1 MEEKT
6 KMVLGRKNYMFIIIG
21 CIVVLLGF
29 VLMSGGG
36 SDDPNVFNEDELFSF
51 RRITL
56 APFLVMSGLRLSSFW
71 NNEKAIVFFGLF
83 NSFSF
88 RNCSRANGIF
98 AC

>member
-36 SDDPNVFNEDELFSF
+36 SEDPNVFNEDELFS
-51 RRITL
+51 L
-56 APFLVMSGLRLSSFW
+56 EELLLLHFW
-71 NNEKAIVFFGLF
+71 LCQAT
-83 NSFSF
+83 
-88 RNCSRANGIF
+88 A
-98 AC
+98 

>member
-36 SDDPNVFNEDELFSF
+36 SEDPNVL
-51 RRITL
+51 
-56 APFLVMSGLRLSSFW
+56 M
-71 NNEKAIVFFGLF
+71 KM
-83 NSFSF
+83 NSFHLEELLLLHFWS
-88 RNCSRANGIF
+88 CQAT
-98 AC
+98 A